1 MAFSEDFSQFSKIK
15 PSCFILIGNG
25 TEGINSQPLH
35 SSNYDF
41 NDEALIIGATFW
53 SRLVESQLKI

>member
-1 MAFSEDFSQFSKIK
+1 M
-15 PSCFILIGNG
+15 GNG

-41 NDEALIIGATFW
+41 NDEAIIIGATFW